1 MNSEQLEKNIL
12 AKAKY
17 WATSPDFDKETNRH
31 VQKLLDEGRTTELT
45 DSFYRD
51 LEFGT
56 GGLRGILGPGTA
68 RMNIYNI
75 RRAATAL
82 SLYTL
87 QQTQN
92 KKNRV
97 SIAVSFDSRLFSKEF
112 AKASAEVFAHYGI
125 HCYITKEL
133 RPVPML
139 SFMVRKYGCTAGVCV
154 TASHNPPD
162 YNGFKVYW
170 QEGSQLVPP
179 HDSSIIRIYNSTD
192 SYGDLR
198 FLDYKMAMAKGLIT
212 EVGKEL
218 DDDYFFHVEGLAL
231 NRSERSPIKIVYSP
245 LHGSGFFPVTE
256 CLKRFGFQD
265 VEVVESQKEP
275 DGRFPTVTAPN
286 PEDPQAMSLAV
297 EQAKAHGADLV
308 LATDPDT
315 DRIGIVVRENGMFK
329 RFNGNQMICLL
340 TEYILSSQKKLKQLP
355 AKGFVIKTVVTT
367 DLMRDITERYE
378 IRCDETLT
386 GFKWICD
393 LINRYE
399 AAPEHRDSQFICGG
413 EESYGFLAGNF
424 VRDKDAVISCCVA
437 AEMLSY
443 YKKQGKTLSDVMDTL
458 FIRHGVYEDDLY
470 TLTLPGQAGAQQIAK
485 LMDRL
490 RTSPPTVISGIDV
503 SILRD
508 FANSQEYKKI
518 KNAFEPTASLRFPSS
533 NVLQL
538 LLADGCKISARPS
551 GTEPKIKFYFS
562 VHAKVADE
570 KSLARAKTLAT
581 EKLASIKSA
590 FIEMAN
596 EKH

>member
-1 MNSEQLEKNIL
+1 MKSENLEKNIL
-12 AKAKY
+12 AKASY
-17 WATSPDFDKETNRH
+17 WATSTDFDKGTNRH
-31 VQKLLDEGRTTELT
+31 VQKLLDEGRTIELT

-68 RMNIYNI
+68 RMNIYNV

-92 KKNRV
+92 KKSRV
-97 SIAVSFDSRLFSKEF
+97 SIAITFDCRLFSHEF
-112 AKASAEVFAHYGI
+112 AKAAAEVFANFGI
-125 HCYITKEL
+125 HSYITEEL

-154 TASHNPPD
+154 TASHNPPN
-162 YNGFKVYW
+162 YNGLKVYW
-170 QEGSQLVPP
+170 GEGSQLVPP
-179 HDSSIIRIYNSTD
+179 HDVGIIEIYNKTE

-198 FLDYKMAMAKGLIT
+198 YLDYSVALAKGLVT
-212 EVGKEL
+212 VVSKEL

-231 NRSERSPIKIVYSP
+231 HRTERSPIKIVYSP
-245 LHGSGFFPVTE
+245 LHGTGFYPVTE

-265 VEVVESQKEP
+265 VEVVASQKEP
-275 DGRFPTVTAPN
+275 DGHFPTVTAPN

-315 DRIGIVVRENGMFK
+315 DRIGMVVRENGNYK
-329 RFNGNQMICLL
+329 RFNGNQTICLL
-340 TEYILSSQKKLKQLP
+340 TEYILSSQKMLKQLP
-355 AKGFVIKTVVTT
+355 AKGYVIKTVVTT
-367 DLMRDITERYE
+367 ELMRDISEHYQ

-399 AAPEHRDSQFICGG
+399 VSPEHRGSQFICGG
-413 EESYGFLAGNF
+413 EESYGFLAGDF

-437 AEMLSY
+437 AEMLAF

-458 FIRHGVYEDDLY
+458 FLRHGVYDDDLY
-470 TLTLPGQAGAQQIAK
+470 TLTLPGQSGAQQIAN

-490 RTSPPTVISGIDV
+490 RTNPPTVIGGIDV

-508 FANSQEYKKI
+508 FANSQEYQKI

-538 LLADGCKISARPS
+538 ILADGCKISARPS

-562 VHAKVADE
+562 VHAEVADE